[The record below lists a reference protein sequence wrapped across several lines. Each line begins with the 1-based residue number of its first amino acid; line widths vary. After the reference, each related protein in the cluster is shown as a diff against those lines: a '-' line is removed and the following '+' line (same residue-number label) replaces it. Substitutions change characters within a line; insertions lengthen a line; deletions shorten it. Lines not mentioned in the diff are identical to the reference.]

1 MRNFAIKYL
10 IICLT
15 ICLTSCEAQ
24 TFTIK
29 KGSHYPSP
37 NPYSWHSGVTELER
51 SVVFDSSC
59 IYNLGT
65 VDDSDINKLFGWG
78 VGFTS
83 SSSLRIGWNCKSG
96 YAIDLFAYIHYKG
109 KRWTIPKDSIIQ
121 GSGQLIG
128 KGFQTNKPI
137 QCSIERTDKELI
149 FVCVQGMKY
158 GIMRLKFTGFPKG
171 SGWYQNPYF
180 GGTSVAPHQMTIK
193 IE

>member
-1 MRNFAIKYL
+1 MRTL
-10 IICLT
+10 LLLLSICSLGCT
-15 ICLTSCEAQ
+15 GQ

-29 KGSHYPSP
+29 EGKHTPTP
-37 NPYSWHSGVTELER
+37 NPIAWHGSITTMERTVT
-51 SVVFDSSC
+51 FDSSC

-65 VDDSDINKLFGWG
+65 YDDSDINKLYGWG

-96 YAIDLFAYIHYKG
+96 YAIDLYAYIHYKG

-128 KGFQTNKPI
+128 KGFMTNKPI
-137 QCSIERTDKELI
+137 ECSIEQKNNELLFI
-149 FVCVQGMKY
+149 AVQGMKY
-158 GIMRLKFTGFPKG
+158 GIMRIRFANFPKG
-171 SGWYQNPYF
+171 SGWYQYVYF

>member
-1 MRNFAIKYL
+1 MKKQCAFFAL
-10 IICLT
+10 SFLLSFSLT
-15 ICLTSCEAQ
+15 AQ

-37 NPYSWHSGVTELER
+37 NPYSWHSGLTELER
-51 SVVFDSSC
+51 SVIFDSSC

-65 VDDSDINKLFGWG
+65 NDDSDINKLFGWG

-96 YAIDLFAYIHYKG
+96 YAIDLYAYIHYKG
-109 KRWTIPKDSIIQ
+109 KRWVIPKDSIIQ

-128 KGFQTNKPI
+128 KGFMTSIPI
-137 QCSIERTDKELI
+137 QCSIQRTDKELI

-171 SGWYQNPYF
+171 SGWYQYPYF
-180 GGTSVAPHQMTIK
+180 GGTSVAPHQMKITIN
-193 IE
+193 

>member
-1 MRNFAIKYL
+1 MKKLLSLFLFLSLGLN
-10 IICLT
+10 
-15 ICLTSCEAQ
+15 AQ

-37 NPYSWHSGVTELER
+37 NPYSWHSGITELER
-51 SVVFDSSC
+51 SVTLDSSC
-59 IYNLGT
+59 VYNLGT

-96 YAIDLFAYIHYKG
+96 YAIDLYAYIHYKG
-109 KRWTIPKDSIIQ
+109 KRWVIPKDSIIQ

-137 QCSIERTDKELI
+137 QCYIEQTDTEIKFI
-149 FVCVQGMKY
+149 AIQGLKY
-158 GIMRLKFTGFPKG
+158 GVMRLKFRNFPKG
-171 SGWYQNPYF
+171 GGWYQYIYF
-180 GGTSVAPHQMTIK
+180 GGTSVAPHQMKITI
-193 IE
+193 E